1 MKKIFF
7 RADETL
13 IERAKLVARARRTT
27 LSAAFREWLELYARQ
42 GTVSVDI
49 DALMRR
55 LQHVRSAGPYT
66 RAEMNER

>member
-1 MKKIFF
+1 MKQISFTV
-7 RADETL
+7 DEIL
-13 IERAKLVARARRTT
+13 IERAQLAARTRHTT
-27 LSAAFREWLELYARQ
+27 LNAAFHEWLELYARQ
-42 GTVSVDI
+42 GTASVDI